1 MCKHYILLFAISTIN
16 LVQVLESDPNV
27 VRARV
32 LPEDYAFA
40 GHRELV
46 GMQLGDAPV
55 NYVDSKQGSGS
66 YMGGGN

>member
-1 MCKHYILLFAISTIN
+1 M
-16 LVQVLESDPNV
+16 

-40 GHRELV
+40 GHRELI